1 MTMQMR
7 QQRKTLKKEEVKP
20 VTMNIPESRKWPNS
34 ADVDS
39 GCARAQITY
48 KHKDETQSIRIQ
60 ETHQNADKQN
70 KKSE

>member
-1 MTMQMR
+1 MTMLR
-7 QQRKTLKKEEVKP
+7 QQRGNFQKFEVKP
-20 VTMNIPESRKWPNS
+20 VTMNIPESRNS

-48 KHKDETQSIRIQ
+48 KHQDETQIIRLQ
-60 ETHQNADKQN
+60 ETRQNADKQN